1 MTHPDLNPAD
11 LTLDALEAAAARLLA
26 RAPGGLADER
36 VSAAP
41 DARTLRYYQ
50 TLGLMDKPSRYDGR
64 QAIYGRRHLLQAV
77 CVKLLQRAGRSL
89 QQAQAALAGASDEAL
104 EAAVLDGLGLH
115 ADGSAQTSAGPHA
128 AADPFAPLPEPAARP
143 LVSAQ
148 LAPGVLVVIDPSLV
162 SDPAAMIRR
171 LTGACR

>member
-1 MTHPDLNPAD
+1 MTHPDLHPPD
-11 LTLDALEAAAARLLA
+11 LTLAALEAAAARLLA
-26 RAPGGLADER
+26 RLPGAPEDDR

-89 QQAQAALAGASDEAL
+89 QQAQVALAGATDLAL
-104 EAAVLDGLGLH
+104 EAAVIDGLGLETP
-115 ADGSAQTSAGPHA
+115 SAAQRPAQSPS
-128 AADPFAPLPEPAARP
+128 DPFAPLPEPVAKP

-148 LAPGVLVVIDPSLV
+148 LAPGIFVMIDPTLV
-162 SDPAAMIRR
+162 PDPAAMIRR

>member
-1 MTHPDLNPAD
+1 MTHPELHPAD

-26 RAPGGLADER
+26 RAPGALEDER

-50 TLGLMDKPSRYDGR
+50 SLGLMDKPSRYDGR

-89 QQAQAALAGASDEAL
+89 QQAQAALAGATDEAL
-104 EAAVLDGLGLH
+104 ESAVIDGLGLESPSPRQ
-115 ADGSAQTSAGPHA
+115 APLATP
-128 AADPFAPLPEPAARP
+128 DPFAPLPEPVARP

-148 LAPGVLVVIDPSLV
+148 LAPGVFVMIDPSLV